1 MSLRRPLAAIVL
13 LLVARPAA
21 AGPPPPP
28 LENLLDRAGRHVA
41 TLEEQLFVVV
51 GDESYRQELYVSP
64 ERSARDRRTLASE
77 VAWVSTGDAMVWAFY
92 RDVRTVDGRP
102 VRDRGARLEALFPPG
117 WSAEARGRAQA
128 ILDESSRYNL
138 GARRTVNCP
147 TLALTCL
154 HPRNRRRFA
163 WRIVGAEDRA
173 GVPCWQVMLAEQR
186 RPTLVRSASG
196 SNIPVRGL
204 LWIEESRGTV
214 VASRVEMVA
223 RFGPAVIETG
233 YRLDERLGF
242 WLPAE
247 MRETYGNPAGPAG
260 AERVEARAT
269 YSAWRRAA
277 AQVEDIILPPPEK
290 P

>member
-154 HPRNRRRFA
+154 RDARDIRQPRRARRRGTRGGPGHLLRLAPRRGPGRGHHPASAGETLTSIRNRA
-163 WRIVGAEDRA
+163 
-173 GVPCWQVMLAEQR
+173 
-186 RPTLVRSASG
+186 
-196 SNIPVRGL
+196 
-204 LWIEESRGTV
+204 
-214 VASRVEMVA
+214 
-223 RFGPAVIETG
+223 
-233 YRLDERLGF
+233 
-242 WLPAE
+242 
-247 MRETYGNPAGPAG
+247 
-260 AERVEARAT
+260 
-269 YSAWRRAA
+269 
-277 AQVEDIILPPPEK
+277 
-290 P
+290 